1 MHTENDVKSWYQ
13 NLTSLTLISQPMKK
27 LLLSFPIIMGILFLG
42 ILISENNVNSVHHSS
57 SNSEI
62 IQSKDST
69 KSKLR
74 IYYIRH
80 AEGGHNVKKEWGIY
94 PESEWPAYV
103 GDHSAFTPKGIM
115 QQSRVSKKLMRFN
128 FDFVATSPAWR
139 CKNTV
144 LPYLEESK
152 IKAEIWPELA
162 EIYATKL
169 IIAPDLPEH
178 TATDKILGA
187 GDAITLLP
195 EEEPYFTVRKDGL
208 NEFKK
213 MRFPRDHS
221 ESAKE
226 NAMAKVIIDH
236 VLELIENRSTSHKTI
251 LLSGHGSSG
260 AAILRM
266 LTKNPLNHFPQ
277 ITNTGVWMVEQQDDG
292 IFKLKMFND
301 VPFPE

>member
-1 MHTENDVKSWYQ
+1 
-13 NLTSLTLISQPMKK
+13 MKK
-27 LLLSFPIIMGILFLG
+27 LLFALPVGIGMFFSGSLFSSNII
-42 ILISENNVNSVHHSS
+42 NNISS
-57 SNSEI
+57 STEV
-62 IQSKDST
+62 IQKKDST
-69 KSKLR
+69 KSKLK

-94 PESEWPAYV
+94 PESEWPSYV
-103 GDHSAFTPKGIM
+103 GNHSAFTPKGIM
-115 QQSRVSKKLMRFN
+115 QQSRVSNKLKRFH

-144 LPYLEESK
+144 LPYLVDSK
-152 IKAEIWPELA
+152 LRAEVWPELA

-169 IIAPDLPEH
+169 IISKDLPKH
-178 TATDKILGA
+178 TSTVKILGA
-187 GDAITLLP
+187 GDKITLQP
-195 EEEPYFTVRKDGL
+195 EEEPYFTLRDNGL

-226 NAMAKVIIDH
+226 NAMAKVIIDR
-236 VLELIENRSTSHKTI
+236 VLKLIDNRSASHKTI

-266 LTKNPLNHFPQ
+266 LTNNPLNHFPQ

-292 IFKLKMFND
+292 TFKLKMFND
-301 VPFPE
+301 VPLSE